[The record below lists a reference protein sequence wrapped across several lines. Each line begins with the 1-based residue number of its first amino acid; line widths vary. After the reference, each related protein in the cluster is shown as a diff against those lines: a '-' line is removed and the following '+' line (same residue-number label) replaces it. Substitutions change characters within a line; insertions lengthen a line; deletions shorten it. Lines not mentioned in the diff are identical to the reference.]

1 MAFPQQ
7 LPHVFYPA
15 ERRGTSPPVLTYPKF
30 GEPGWEL
37 ATVHVARTM
46 E

>member
-30 GEPGWEL
+30 AEPGCER
-37 ATVHVARTM
+37 TSVHVARAM